1 MSSLLSEILKEVVT
15 PLTKFGLRTATGWI
29 AYQVTHPEGAGDL
42 PFRVDLAEYEQ
53 ADLAGIVT
61 LREKDLES
69 GEQEALERML
79 SNAQRLY
86 QGGKPDDARAI
97 IEEAMKTT
105 TCGRCREN
113 MGKIAENP
121 KTAPQK
127 IAILRGLIPSYL
139 TVHQEEE
146 RLRSVEEECLP
157 CLADKIVTIC
167 GGDPD
172 CLVYAARVKKDEP
185 TVTPP
190 VVIKR
195 VEDFVSK
202 RRKEL
207 GIQ

>member
-1 MSSLLSEILKEVVT
+1 MNLLSEILKEVVT
-15 PLTKFGLRTATGWI
+15 PLTKFGLRTATGWV
-29 AYQVTHPEGAGDL
+29 AYQVTHPTEQEEPAL
-42 PFRVDLAEYEQ
+42 VVDLSEYER
-53 ADLAGIVT
+53 AELANIAASISDTDNEQGS
-61 LREKDLES
+61 LE
-69 GEQEALERML
+69 QML

-105 TCGRCREN
+105 TCGRCRDN
-113 MGKIAENP
+113 MGKIVENP
-121 KTAPQK
+121 QTAPQK

-146 RLRSVEEECLP
+146 RLRSVDDECLP

-172 CLVYAARVKKDEP
+172 CLVFATRVRKDEP

-207 GIQ
+207 GIHD